1 MVKRIALTALL
12 LFVGATAFAQL
23 STSLEEADDAYREDE
38 FEQAISILEGSLSQ
52 AGSDAERAEVYW
64 RLSRSTLALG
74 DRRRDAGAGEDVL
87 LPIFEEGERYADRA
101 IEADSDN
108 HLGYFWK
115 AANIGRWGQTK
126 GILNSLFKAK
136 PMRELLIEAIEREP
150 DHAESYYVLG
160 QLYEKVPSLVSF
172 GDADYAVSL
181 ARRSVALHREQ
192 LASGEAEERREGFE
206 VKLAAALLSRDWNE
220 RKRGREHED
229 KAEAFREA
237 ESELERG
244 FYFEGTVSIP
254 DTSDEEEAS
263 RILREVIGELEGRSS
278 LTEQE
283 ARQLKEAR
291 ELQEDI

>member
-1 MVKRIALTALL
+1 MVRRFGFVALL
-12 LFVGATAFAQL
+12 LLAAATAFGQL
-23 STSLEEADDAYREDE
+23 SESLESADDAHREDN
-38 FEQAISILEGSLSQ
+38 FEEAISLLENALDR
-52 AGSDAERAEVYW
+52 AGSDGERAEVYW

-87 LPIFEEGERYADRA
+87 LPIFEEGEGYADRA
-101 IEADSDN
+101 IEADSNN

-126 GILNSLFKAK
+126 GVLNSLFKAD
-136 PMRELLIEAIEREP
+136 PMRQLLVEAIEREP
-150 DHAESYYVLG
+150 RHAESYYVLG

-172 GDADYAVSL
+172 GNADYAVSL

-220 RKRGREHED
+220 RKRNREHE
-229 KAEAFREA
+229 KKREAFRRA

-244 FYFEGTVSIP
+244 YYFEGTVPIP
-254 DTSDEEEAS
+254 DMSDEAEAARILEEA
-263 RILREVIGELEGRSS
+263 IAELEGRRS
-278 LTEQE
+278 LSEE
-283 ARQLKEAR
+283 AARQLKEAKELR
-291 ELQEDI
+291 EES